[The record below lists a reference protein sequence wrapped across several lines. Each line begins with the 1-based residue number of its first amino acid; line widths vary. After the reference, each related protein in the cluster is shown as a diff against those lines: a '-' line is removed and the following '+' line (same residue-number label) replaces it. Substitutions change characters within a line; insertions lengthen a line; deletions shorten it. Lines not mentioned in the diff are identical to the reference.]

1 MSRLCLASG
10 LGGPH
15 VWRVSPGP
23 LAVLTTGKSDT
34 CAMRCFVI
42 DGRYQVIVVG
52 VGGMGS
58 ATIYQL
64 ARRGVRVLGIE
75 RFAIPHEMGSSHG
88 LTRIIRLAYHEG
100 PNYVPLGRRAYEL
113 WNELQAQA
121 GEQLLYTTGSVH
133 AGAPGTPAFDDTL
146 AACLDQNVP
155 HEVLTSV
162 DLSSRYPGYRMA
174 PDAMAVIQSQGGF
187 LVPERCIQGH
197 VGIAREHGAD
207 IHENERVL
215 DWQPVS
221 DGVRVTTDR
230 GSYEADSLV
239 LAGGAWMGR
248 LLPSLRDFA
257 VPERQVVAWF
267 ETKTPELFAPSR
279 FPVFIVT
286 WEGEEYYGFPE
297 FGAPGFKVGKFHH
310 DGEVADPDNLDRT
323 IRAEDEAMLRRFTE
337 DVFPQAAGRLLKMS
351 ICMFTNSPDK
361 NFVIGR
367 DDAYP
372 QVSFAAGFS
381 GHGFKF
387 CSVIGEIM
395 ADLARRGETKF
406 DISLFDAHRFNTA

>member
-1 MSRLCLASG
+1 M
-10 LGGPH
+10 
-15 VWRVSPGP
+15 VS
-23 LAVLTTGKSDT
+23 
-34 CAMRCFVI
+34 
-42 DGRYQVIVVG
+42 GRYEVIVVG

-58 ATIYQL
+58 ATVYQL

-100 PNYVPLGRRAYEL
+100 PEYVPLGRRAYEL
-113 WNELQAQA
+113 WNELQAQT
-121 GEQLLYTTGSVH
+121 GEQLLHITGSVH

-146 AACLDQNVP
+146 VACQEQNVP
-155 HEVLTSV
+155 HEVLTSAE
-162 DLSSRYPGYRMA
+162 LASRYPGYRMA
-174 PDAMAVIQSQGGF
+174 PDDMAVIQPQGGF
-187 LVPERCIQGH
+187 LVPERCIEGH
-197 VGIAREHGAD
+197 AAIAREHGAD
-207 IHENERVL
+207 IHENERML
-215 DWQPVS
+215 EWEPTAN
-221 DGVRVTTDR
+221 GVRVTTDR

-239 LAGGAWMGR
+239 LTAGAWASR
-248 LLPSLRDFA
+248 LLPSLQALA

-267 ETKTPELFAPSR
+267 ETKTPEWFTPSR
-279 FPVFIVT
+279 FPVFIIT
-286 WEGEEYYGFPE
+286 WEDEEYYGFPE

-310 DGEVADPDNLDRT
+310 VGEVADPDNLDRSL
-323 IRAEDEAMLRRFTE
+323 RAEDEAMLRRFTE

-351 ICMFTNSPDK
+351 TCMFTNSPDN

-387 CSVIGEIM
+387 CSAIGEIM
-395 ADLARRGETKF
+395 ADLAHRGQSSLDIAFF
-406 DISLFDAHRFNTA
+406 DPHRFDAA